1 MRVIAGTA
9 GGRHLV
15 APHGRTTRPTS
26 DRVKE
31 ALFSILASLD
41 CLADAL
47 ILDLFAGSGA
57 LGIEALS
64 RGARHAVFV
73 EKDRTAL
80 AALAKNLAAT
90 GFSAR
95 STVLAVDVELA
106 LKRLQQNESCFNV
119 VLLDP
124 PYQSDLYTRTIA
136 FAGTYLMTPDGLLV
150 AETAK
155 RVALPEKIV
164 PCARIDY
171 RVYGDTVLEFYALE
185 SRHAP

>member
-31 ALFSILASLD
+31 ALFSILTSLD
-41 CLADAL
+41 CLADARV
-47 ILDLFAGSGA
+47 LDLFAGSGA

-80 AALAKNLAAT
+80 AALTKNLAAT
-90 GFSAR
+90 GLSAR
-95 STVLAVDVELA
+95 STVLSVDVELA
-106 LKRLQQNESCFNV
+106 LKRLQQDKAYFDL

-124 PYQSDLYTRTIA
+124 PYQSDLYTRTIT
-136 FAGTYLMTPDGLLV
+136 FTGTHLLAPDGLLV
-150 AETAK
+150 AEAAK
-155 RVALPEKIV
+155 RVSLPEQLA
-164 PCARIDY
+164 PCTRFDH
-171 RVYGDTVLEFYALE
+171 RMYGDTVLEFYALE

>member
-41 CLADAL
+41 CLDDAM

-80 AALAKNLAAT
+80 TALAKNLAAT
-90 GFSAR
+90 GLKAQ

-106 LKRLQQNESCFNV
+106 LKRLQQEKACFDL

-124 PYQSDLYTRTIA
+124 PYQSDLYNRTIA
-136 FAGTYLMTPDGLLV
+136 YAGSHLLTPSGLLV

-155 RVALPEKIV
+155 RVSLPEQIA
-164 PCARIDY
+164 PCTRFDH
-171 RVYGDTVLEFYALE
+171 RMYGDTVLEFYALE